1 MPLNPQQKAVFERQV
16 GKMKE
21 DGFFMPAQRS
31 LAGNTRYLIVSYGGT
46 GAAALFSVKKHFEDI
61 IPQQQLEER
70 VRFLAI
76 DTDGATQKHT
86 KKVTKPDGSEEV
98 VELDALSNDQFI
110 QLSGSAARLFMED
123 ANVAEWINPKLL
135 DKIRH
140 DPTMLNNDG
149 ASGTRQVGRL
159 TLYPSVT
166 INTVR
171 SRVRKL
177 VGELTNG
184 NAYDLRVFIL
194 SGIAGGTGSGTV
206 VDMTYLIRNE
216 LENMPGNVDS
226 PLPNAVVRS
235 GYRGFILLP
244 PTGDSNAPVAVQRGN
259 RNGYAALK
267 EINHFMTLKSRDAK
281 YTMTYSDGKTVESG
295 KNIFDVCYLMDGTS
309 DGVAFANPREQAVK
323 VLAESILDMVCASQ
337 VTDGGAQV
345 QTVDSFMNDQ
355 PVNAANMVASKSFHH
370 AMRDADYLYCA
381 LGHSE
386 FAMPLHEIKA
396 YVAKQMFDRVYAKF
410 RNCENV
416 EEDDVKD
423 FLREVKTRGVNSQRQ
438 TAASTL
444 AVTMARF
451 SNRDS
456 QNNRGNGKC
465 GPFYVINLLKD
476 VIEEIGRQRNKLQLF
491 RMGNMNDDTLNAIEQ
506 TALQLNNSTFD
517 VYTLAMEALRE
528 MMGDQFGVVAKAG
541 IQGTSYSFMPAS
553 LGSIDNVQHIIKY
566 LDGLIIPANLSQ
578 LMENLLQELINNREE
593 WTKLIDKN
601 DPTVAPKAMRRFWNN
616 QLDKLV
622 SSTIEDFLIKYYSG
636 DPDACYSME
645 MHAQTYPYLQTA
657 ANAIYQEML
666 GTGGKAQPMADLVLS
681 GLQPE
686 DFNAHTFLM
695 VPECAPNLYKELKNR
710 AANAPAGLQVDVCTS
725 MAADRISCYKQY
737 TSIPAFKL
745 AWVCSAEQAY
755 ENDLPTSASE
765 GVHMSDT
772 VGGNQWRNFP
782 NLLPRSTWDSVA
794 VAHYFNARENNLAN
808 RADTLFDQAV
818 RLHLTTSMLSNG
830 GSKGLEYSVKVLPT
844 QWRPSDD
851 LFRDVDRCPDGS
863 AEKRNKLEA
872 IEQEAQQCAQRLFA
886 KVSQWQSAE
895 NVPTELEN
903 AGVTFESNNLF
914 FAGSVMSVASGD
926 VRPEHWDEY
935 IAKCMLRKLPDVMNE
950 LSGTVM
956 VMEKLM
962 ALVNKAV
969 SARTLITQFAQY
981 LATNMFQY
989 NEATQM
995 WQYCD
1000 ENGFPKDLV
1009 FIANDIQRV
1018 SEYYYMFDAFRNSSE
1033 KITKALATA
1042 FGSKVPVMGE
1052 ADLVTKTQAYI
1063 ASAKAMQEKLR
1074 EWNQNPPV
1082 DPYIA
1087 VMKSAGYDVDAI
1099 KRFHL
1104 ALYNEFTTM
1113 AVVGYIPVVSVEPSQ
1128 APIDSDSL
1136 AKSYLF

>member
-1 MPLNPQQKAVFERQV
+1 MALNQQQKAAFERQV

-31 LAGNTRYLIVSYGGT
+31 LAGNTRYLIISYGGT

-61 IPQQQLEER
+61 IPQKQLEER

-86 KKVTKPDGSEEV
+86 KKVTNPDGTEEV
-98 VELDALSNDQFI
+98 VELDALTNEQFI

-123 ANVAEWINPKLL
+123 ANVAEWANPKLL

-171 SRVRKL
+171 GRIRKL
-177 VGELTNG
+177 VGELTNN
-184 NAYDLRVFIL
+184 NAFDLRVFIL

-226 PLPNAVVRS
+226 PLANAVTRS
-235 GYRGFILLP
+235 RYCGFILLP

-267 EINHFMTLKSRDAK
+267 EINHFMTLKNRDAA
-281 YTMTYSDGKTVESG
+281 YAMTYSDGKVVESG

-309 DGVAFANPREQAVK
+309 DGVAFANPRAQAVK

-337 VTDGGAQV
+337 VTAGGAQV
-345 QTVDSFMNDQ
+345 QTVDSFMND
-355 PVNAANMVASKSFHH
+355 NSTNTANMVAGKSIHH

-386 FAMPLHEIKA
+386 FAMPIHEIKA

-423 FLREVKTRGVNSQRQ
+423 FLKEVKQRGVNGSRQ

-444 AVTMARF
+444 ATAMARF

-465 GPFYVINLLKD
+465 GPFYAINLLKD
-476 VIEEIGRQRNKLQLF
+476 VAEEVRCQRNKLQLF
-491 RMGNMNDDTLNAIEQ
+491 RLGNMSDDVLNTIEQ
-506 TALQLNNSTFD
+506 TAQQLNNSTFD
-517 VYTLAMEALRE
+517 VYTMAMEALRE
-528 MMGDQFGVVAKAG
+528 MMGEQFGVVVQAG
-541 IQGTSYSFMPAS
+541 IHGNSYSFVPAS
-553 LGSIDNVQHIIKY
+553 LGAMENVQQIIKY

-601 DPTVAPKAMRRFWNN
+601 DPTIAPKAMRRFWND

-636 DPDACYSME
+636 DPDASYSVE

-666 GTGGKAQPMADLVLS
+666 GVGGRAQPMAGLVNS

-695 VPECAPNLYKELKNR
+695 VPECAPNLYKELKNL

-725 MAADRISCYKQY
+725 MATDRISCYKQY

-745 AWVCSAEQAY
+745 EWVCAAEQAY
-755 ENDLPTSASE
+755 ENDLPTNASE

-808 RADTLFDQAV
+808 RADVLFDQAV
-818 RLHLTTSMLSNG
+818 ALRLTTSMLANG
-830 GSKGLEYSVKVLPT
+830 GAKGLEYSVKVLPT

-851 LFRDVDRCPDGS
+851 LFRDVDRCPNGS
-863 AEKRNKLEA
+863 EEKRSKMA
-872 IEQEAQQCAQRLFA
+872 TIEQKAQECAQRLFGQIT
-886 KVSQWQSAE
+886 QWESAE
-895 NVPTELEN
+895 NVPDQLEK
-903 AGVTFESNNLF
+903 AGMAFEENNLF
-914 FAGSVMSVASGD
+914 FAGSVMSVAGGD
-926 VRPEHWDEY
+926 ARPENWDEY
-935 IAKCMLRKLPDVMNE
+935 MAKCMLRKLPNVMNE

-981 LATNMFQY
+981 LVTDMFQY
-989 NEATQM
+989 NEMTQM

-1018 SEYYYMFDAFRNSSE
+1018 SEYYYMFDAFRNNPE
-1033 KITKALATA
+1033 KISKALAA
-1042 FGSKVPVMGE
+1042 SFGAKVPVMGGE
-1052 ADLVTKTQAYI
+1052 DLAKKTQTFI
-1063 ASAKAMQEKLR
+1063 MSAKAMQEKLR

-1082 DPYIA
+1082 DPYLAI
-1087 VMKSAGYDVDAI
+1087 MKSAGYDADAI
-1099 KRFHL
+1099 KRFYM
-1104 ALYNEFTTM
+1104 ALYKELATM
-1113 AVVGYIPVVSVEPSQ
+1113 AMVGYIPVATAEPAQ
-1128 APIDSDSL
+1128 AQNGNDSL
-1136 AKSYLF
+1136 ANSYLF